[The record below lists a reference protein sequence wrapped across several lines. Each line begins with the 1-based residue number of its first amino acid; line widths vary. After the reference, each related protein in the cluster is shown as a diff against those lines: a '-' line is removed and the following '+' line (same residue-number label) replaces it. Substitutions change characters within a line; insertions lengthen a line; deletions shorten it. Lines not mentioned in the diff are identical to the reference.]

1 MMNQEQQHLLNSQ
14 LTSTLVKLERDI
26 ERHRGERQY
35 HMRRTNRLVKLVTF
49 FLLVMGVFNVL
60 YVYEFS
66 IRMAEIVNTIT
77 DLRADVTAVSGNMI
91 HLTGTMEKFDSH
103 LQQMPSISSSAV
115 SMSEQMPQ
123 LNQSI
128 GKMVGTMATVNQDM
142 TVMSYDAASINQRFS
157 NITQGIDVMGSN
169 VNEMSGPM
177 GTFNSFMP

>member
-1 MMNQEQQHLLNSQ
+1 MNQEQQHLLNQQ

-35 HMRRTNRLVKLVTF
+35 HMRRTNTLVKLVTF

-60 YVYEFS
+60 YVWEFY
-66 IRMAEIVNTIT
+66 IRMNEIVNTIT
-77 DLRADVTAVSGNMI
+77 SLRSDVTAVSGNMI

-103 LQQMPSISSSAV
+103 MDQIPSINNSAV

-128 GKMVGTMATVNQDM
+128 GQMVGTMGGVNQEM
-142 TVMSYDAASINQRFS
+142 TAMSYDTALINQRFG
-157 NITQGIDVMGSN
+157 NITKGIDVMGSN
-169 VNEMSGPM
+169 VNEISGPM
-177 GTFNSFMP
+177 GVMNSFMP